1 MADRVKF
8 AVVGVGDFGQ
18 KRIKAIVRS
27 GVAELL
33 YVVDM
38 DKEKAEST
46 AMDIGAEALT
56 FEELL
61 HRSDYDVA
69 IVAVPNR
76 FHEPTV
82 LRLLR
87 AGKDVWCEKPMSMD
101 VASARRMVEES
112 LRTGR
117 VLKVGSNVRYFP
129 NVIRAA
135 DLLRRGFVGEPFLFR
150 GWIGND
156 GSHLLRKEWYRD
168 KEVIGG
174 GTLLDNG
181 VHLLDLIRYLVGEIR
196 ACQLCTCL
204 NLRWRLDDLED
215 NCVAIY
221 DLINGGVALVH
232 SSWTERPGYMYFEIQ
247 GDEGYVQVDARWSR
261 ALLTY
266 GKVGEKPVHEDHTD
280 YPKRSY
286 ELELEDF
293 VGDYNRGLHPRP
305 TSYDGYRAVK
315 IVCLSYQAAAL
326 GEPTLALDSLDEEL
340 ARRFSKVFEVRQA

>member
-1 MADRVKF
+1 
-8 AVVGVGDFGQ
+8 
-18 KRIKAIVRS
+18 
-27 GVAELL
+27 
-33 YVVDM
+33 VDM
-38 DKEKAEST
+38 DEEKAESA
-46 AMDIGAEALT
+46 AMDTGAEVLT

-76 FHEPTV
+76 FHEPV
-82 LRLLR
+82 ALKLLR
-87 AGKDVWCEKPMSMD
+87 AGKDVWCEKPMSID
-101 VASARRMVEES
+101 VASARRMVKES
-112 LRTGR
+112 LRTGQ

-129 NVIRAA
+129 NVIKATE
-135 DLLRRGFVGEPFLFR
+135 LLREGFVSEPFLFR

-156 GSHLLRKEWYRD
+156 GSHLLRRSWYRD
-168 KEVIGG
+168 KEIIGG

-181 VHLLDLIRYLVGEIR
+181 VHLLDLIRYLVGEIK
-196 ACQLCTCL
+196 ACRLCTRL
-204 NLRWRLDDLED
+204 NLKWRLNGLED
-215 NCVAIY
+215 NCVAVY
-221 DLINGGVALVH
+221 DLANSGMAIVH

-247 GDEGYVQVDARWSR
+247 GDESYVQVDARWSK

-266 GKVGEKPVHEDHTD
+266 GKAGEEPVREDYTD

-286 ELELEDF
+286 DLELEDF
-293 VGDYNRGLHPRP
+293 VDDYKRGFHPRP

-326 GEPTLALDSLDEEL
+326 GQPMPALDGLDEEL